1 MSYPDNPPLT
11 AVGEFKQYVADE
23 PMVTIPPAYEKI
35 TPAQRQILEY
45 ATTGNLA
52 GIQKMVAEHKT
63 LRGLM
68 PDKLVNCT
76 IPSAKS
82 HSWRENGWT
91 PLMWAIK
98 GGHVKCVA
106 ALYEAGARTDGR
118 FTHELGAPETPWE
131 YMVRW
136 GEYDLNPLMY
146 AVMLVSEGKIDI
158 ECVRVLFA
166 RRKGSSVPPTNM
178 HQTERSHLI
187 QEVFYG
193 EEGNKLSA
201 LTLAIRMSN
210 HNRQSLTNYKITFSK
225 LIELIKLLLENR
237 VLVRRSDFLIF
248 NLQNTEILKL
258 LLADVEETIAIRC
271 DYLLPMINDEG
282 YLDEDYDFTHFNDS
296 VDADYLLRISHHLY
310 ASANVLLDYYTSHK
324 IIHPNP
330 DGNKFFAEV
339 IRCQVSEMVR
349 ACVERKLPVSGN
361 IKMDGR
367 ITSVSWDILRE
378 LSAYRER
385 REEDVN
391 LSPKLVRKIIH
402 RNDFLLDAAVDVDVL
417 TGVPDDICAWGNEDM
432 NHYRY
437 ELEIEKVLPRNVDF
451 AIKHGFDPNVF
462 QVPLLVHVHN
472 QAEFDKAFLFM
483 FMKDIVLDL
492 GEKTYSL
499 PTTGMDFGGESV
511 FRIQNGYITGDFE
524 YLLQSFWQFQVAKT
538 VNLTVG
544 HCNVGDIITIQK
556 ENQPPFTGM
565 LSKVPLN
572 GWYTFADG
580 QQKRAKKEFV
590 TKISIPLEITP
601 VDAPAVSV
609 IMNALLQQL
618 NANIILGD
626 VDELDFGDDYWSA
639 QTAETLGNKVNLFYY
654 LLAHPW
660 NESDQY
666 EDGDIFN
673 IFKRFVQQGAFVPK
687 EFGQLLLNNA
697 ASYPVQDAVAIYD
710 LLRANCPGY
719 TFGTAEKK
727 IFVEFANNNTKRIET
742 LKVSD
747 LGYAVFFPTTLVWE
761 TDRTLQTLKIY
772 EYVLGVE
779 KPKEL
784 SLTPIFI
791 RKICEMIQEF
801 PSYNPKKKELSSFI
815 VHVLGPESPSS
826 DPQFL
831 AKCVERLLNAGFDPN
846 GVTKP
851 YHIPLMYVLQ
861 WRNDLILQLLLK
873 NGLEPNKNIAD
884 NVQATALEPNKNIAD
899 NVQATALEKFLSVH
913 CSTGSYSDQDRIMI
927 NLMLEDDRVE
937 CPFCRHTLT
946 AETIKTN
953 LKIMDVFMQRKH
965 HEGARDKPRNWY
977 FDPNTVPLY
986 EMRRQNIWKK
996 RLQEQGIE
1004 PRWQDKEDEYTKK
1017 VCTKMPAAVR
1027 VLHWRGLALQH
1038 LPWKTRKFLPVVRR
1052 AVRSNGLALQF
1063 VTARHMM
1070 SWDIV
1075 KYAVVQNW
1083 RAFQFLP
1090 QKAIYERVKEA
1101 VSYEE
1106 RQDVQ
1111 ELLVYSEDLNNEI
1124 RDTLDYSSVGKVFTM
1139 ERIIQDIKL
1148 SSDRKDFAAIA
1159 EKILTV
1165 ASKIRAE
1172 WVSEPYEY
1180 GGLPS
1185 QSEPGFVIWMHH
1197 LFDKNGPHEGQWPEF
1212 KEMFPDEAA
1221 YVEMNPDTHEGQKEI
1236 EQEKSHERK
1245 EREKEHIKK
1254 IRHVAQLGTEEVEI
1268 VHWDDFEPIMF
1279 SGRAVL

>member
-1 MSYPDNPPLT
+1 MSYPDSGLN
-11 AVGEFKQYVADE
+11 AVGGFNQYVARE
-23 PMVTIPPAYEKI
+23 PVATPRRFKI
-35 TPAQRQILEY
+35 TPVQRQILEY

-63 LRGLM
+63 PRGLM

-82 HSWRENGWT
+82 HSLYENGWT

-118 FTHELGAPETPWE
+118 FTQELGRPATPWE

-417 TGVPDDICAWGNEDM
+417 TGVPDDICAWGNEGG
-432 NHYRY
+432 HPY
-437 ELEIEKVLPRNVDF
+437 ELEIEKVLPINLDF

-472 QAEFDKAFLFM
+472 QAEFDKAFLFMFM

-618 NANIILGD
+618 NVNLILGD
-626 VDELDFGDDYWSA
+626 VDELDFEDDYWSA
-639 QTAETLGNKVNLFYY
+639 QTAETLGNMTWGLQKDENVLGY

-742 LKVSD
+742 LKVSG
-747 LGYAVFFPTTLVWE
+747 LGYVVFFPTTPVWE
-761 TDRTLQTLKIY
+761 TDRTLQTLKFY

-779 KPKEL
+779 KQEEL
-784 SLTPIFI
+784 PLTPIFI

-801 PSYNPKKKELSSFI
+801 PSYNPKKKELSSFL
-815 VHVLGPESPSS
+815 VHVLAPESPSS

-831 AKCVERLLNAGFDPN
+831 AKCVERLLDAGFDPN

-851 YHIPLMYVLQ
+851 YHIPLMHVLK

-873 NGLEPNKNIAD
+873 NAR
-884 NVQATALEPNKNIAD
+884 LEPNKNIAD
-899 NVQATALEKFLSVH
+899 NVQATALEKFLVEPASFEQWTDR
-913 CSTGSYSDQDRIMI
+913 TGSYSDQDRIMI

-953 LKIMDVFMQRKH
+953 LKIMDVFMQRKLRK
-965 HEGARDKPRNWY
+965 GARDKPRNWY

-1038 LPWKTRKFLPVVRR
+1038 LPWKTRKFLPVVRT

-1075 KYAVVQNW
+1075 KYAVAQNW

-1101 VSYEE
+1101 VSYKE

-1124 RDTLDYSSVGKVFTM
+1124 RDTLDYSSVGKVVTM

-1148 SSDRKDFAAIA
+1148 SSDREDLAAIA

-1165 ASKIRAE
+1165 ASKIRAG

-1254 IRHVAQLGTEEVEI
+1254 MRDAVHAQSGPEVDI

-1279 SGRAVL
+1279 S